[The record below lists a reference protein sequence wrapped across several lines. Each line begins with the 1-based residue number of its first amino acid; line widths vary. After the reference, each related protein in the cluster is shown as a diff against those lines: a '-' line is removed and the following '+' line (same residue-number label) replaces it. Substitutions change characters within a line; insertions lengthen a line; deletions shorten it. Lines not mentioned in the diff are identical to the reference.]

1 MIWSNTPLPANL
13 MLFAICAVCVW
24 MAGSALARYADV
36 IADRHRLGKALM
48 GLVFL
53 AAATSLPEIATTFTA
68 AIRDNAALVL
78 SNLFGGVTMQTAI
91 LAVIDF
97 FVVRGVLTQY
107 PRKPTH
113 ALEAALLIILLSIL
127 LGFCISGDVAIG
139 FNIGV
144 GTSILAIAYML
155 CIKLLRSYDDEGD
168 WVPVDLPNGDQ
179 PTTEVLADS
188 SVTGFTTTTLMLR
201 CVVAAIVILVGG
213 VLLVHSAE
221 AIALQTG
228 LGSSFIGATILAAST
243 SLPELSTTIAAARL
257 GAYTM
262 AISNIFGSNLI
273 MLVLLFPAD
282 ILYREGPILAAAS
295 RTEMLNII
303 FGILVTAIYVV
314 GLLVRRKPRVLGMG
328 VDSACVLTVYVGS
341 LFALYIAR

>member
-1 MIWSNTPLPANL
+1 MLWSNTPLPANL
-13 MLFAICAVCVW
+13 MLFAICAVSVW
-24 MAGSALARYADV
+24 LAGSALARYADI
-36 IADRHRLGKALM
+36 IADRRNLGKALM

-53 AAATSLPEIATTFTA
+53 ATATELPEIATTFTA
-68 AIRDNAALVL
+68 AIKNNAALVL
-78 SNLFGGVTMQTAI
+78 GNMFGGVTMQTAI
-91 LAVIDF
+91 LAVIDL

-139 FNIGV
+139 FNIGL

-155 CIKLLRSYDDEGD
+155 CIKLLRSYDQDGD
-168 WVPVDLPNGDQ
+168 WVPVDLPDE
-179 PTTEVLADS
+179 TEPAKRIFADS
-188 SVTGFTTTTLMLR
+188 SIAVLSTNILLLR
-201 CVVAAIVILVGG
+201 SIVAAIVILVCG

-221 AIALQTG
+221 TIALQTG

-282 ILYREGPILAAAS
+282 ILYREGPILAAAG
-295 RTEMLNII
+295 RTEMLSII

-328 VDSACVLTVYVGS
+328 VDSALVLTVYVGS
-341 LFALYIAR
+341 LCALYFAR

>member
-1 MIWSNTPLPANL
+1 MFWPNTSLPANL
-13 MLFAICAVCVW
+13 MLFAVCAVCVW
-24 MAGSALARYADV
+24 LAGSALARYADV
-36 IADRHRLGKALM
+36 IADRRRLGKALM

-53 AAATSLPEIATTFTA
+53 ATATELPEIATTFTA
-68 AIRDNAALVL
+68 AIKNNASLVL
-78 SNLFGGVTMQTAI
+78 GNMFGGVTMQTAI
-91 LAVIDF
+91 LAVIDL

-139 FNIGV
+139 FNIGL

-155 CIKLLRSYDDEGD
+155 CIKLLRSYDEEGD
-168 WVPVDLPNGDQ
+168 WVPVDLPNGNQ
-179 PTTEVLADS
+179 PTTKVLADN
-188 SVTGFTTTTLMLR
+188 SVTGFTTTTLILR
-201 CVVAAIVILVGG
+201 CVVAAIVILVCG

-243 SLPELSTTIAAARL
+243 SLPELSTTIAAVRL

-282 ILYREGPILAAAS
+282 ILYREGPILAAAG

-341 LFALYIAR
+341 LFALYFAR

>member
-1 MIWSNTPLPANL
+1 MSWSNAPLSANL
-13 MLFAICAVCVW
+13 LLFVICAASVW
-24 MAGSALARYADV
+24 LAGSALARYADV
-36 IADRHRLGKALM
+36 IADRRHLGKALM

-53 AAATSLPEIATTFTA
+53 AAATELPEIATTFTA
-68 AIRDNAALVL
+68 AIKNNASLVL
-78 SNLFGGVTMQTAI
+78 GNMFGGVTMQTAI
-91 LAVIDF
+91 LAVVDL

-144 GTSILAIAYML
+144 GTSALAISYML
-155 CIKLLRSYDDEGD
+155 CVKLLRSYDEEGD
-168 WVPVDLPNGDQ
+168 WVPVDLPDGNQ
-179 PTTEVLADS
+179 PTTEMLADN
-188 SVTGFTTTTLMLR
+188 SVVAVTTTTLILR
-201 CVVAAIVILVGG
+201 CVAAAVVILVCG

-282 ILYREGPILAAAS
+282 VLYREGPILAAAGK
-295 RTEMLNII
+295 TEMLNII
-303 FGILVTAIYVV
+303 FGVLVTAIYVV
-314 GLLVRRKPRVLGMG
+314 GLLVRRKPRIFGMG

-341 LFALYIAR
+341 LIALYIAR

>member
-1 MIWSNTPLPANL
+1 MFWSNPPLPANL
-13 MLFAICAVCVW
+13 MLFAICAVSVW
-24 MAGSALARYADV
+24 LAGSALARYADV
-36 IADRHRLGKALM
+36 IADRRNLGRALM

-53 AAATSLPEIATTFTA
+53 ATATELPEIATTFTA
-68 AIRDNAALVL
+68 AIKNNASLVL
-78 SNLFGGVTMQTAI
+78 GNMFGGITMQTAI
-91 LAVIDF
+91 LAVIDL

-107 PRKPTH
+107 PRKPIH

-127 LGFCISGDVAIG
+127 LGFCISGDVTIG
-139 FNIGV
+139 FSIGL
-144 GTSILAIAYML
+144 GTSLLAIAYML
-155 CIKLLRSYDDEGD
+155 CLTLLRRYDEQGD
-168 WVPVDLPNGDQ
+168 WVPVDLPDGNQPMTKVLANCSVIDL
-179 PTTEVLADS
+179 PTTKLI
-188 SVTGFTTTTLMLR
+188 LR
-201 CVVAAIVILVGG
+201 CAVAAIVILVCG

-221 AIALQTG
+221 AIAVQTG

-282 ILYREGPILAAAS
+282 VLYREGPILAAAGQ
-295 RTEMLNII
+295 TEMLNII

-314 GLLVRRKPRVLGMG
+314 GLLARRKTSVLGMG
-328 VDSACVLTVYVGS
+328 ADSACVLTVYVAS
-341 LFALYIAR
+341 LFALYFVR

>member
-1 MIWSNTPLPANL
+1 
-13 MLFAICAVCVW
+13 MLLFVICAASVW
-24 MAGSALARYADV
+24 LAGSALARYADV
-36 IADRHRLGKALM
+36 IADRRHLGKALM

-53 AAATSLPEIATTFTA
+53 AAATELPEIATTFTA
-68 AIRDNAALVL
+68 AIKNNASLVL
-78 SNLFGGVTMQTAI
+78 GNMFGGVTMQTAI
-91 LAVIDF
+91 LAVVDL

-144 GTSILAIAYML
+144 GTSALAISYML
-155 CIKLLRSYDDEGD
+155 CVKLLRSYDEEGD
-168 WVPVDLPNGDQ
+168 WVPVDLPDGNQ
-179 PTTEVLADS
+179 PTTEMLADN
-188 SVTGFTTTTLMLR
+188 SVVAVTTTTLILR
-201 CVVAAIVILVGG
+201 CVAAAVVILVCG

-273 MLVLLFPAD
+273 MLVL
-282 ILYREGPILAAAS
+282 
-295 RTEMLNII
+295 
-303 FGILVTAIYVV
+303 
-314 GLLVRRKPRVLGMG
+314 
-328 VDSACVLTVYVGS
+328 
-341 LFALYIAR
+341 